1 MVEQSNHIPAPLAID
16 DLETSRSAYLLMTCV
31 PGRPIGHILDSM
43 NDKQVKQAV
52 NDLKHY
58 VSELRKL
65 PRNQPEFQICN
76 SQGGGILDWR
86 LPDSQSKELRLKCES
101 DFNKYLIGPFGEEA

>member
-86 LPDSQSKELRLKCES
+86 LPDSQSEELRLKSES
-101 DFNKYLIGPFGEEA
+101 DSTST